1 MSKAMSK
8 IRLNISDMHCGSC
21 VGKVEK
27 ALLAVPGVHSASV
40 NLATE
45 QAQVEGSAAA
55 AALVAALQGAG
66 YKATALVA
74 EADKQAAQ
82 QDKTAQ
88 KQAEQ
93 AVLLRDLW
101 LAAALTLPVF
111 VLEMGA
117 HLIPA
122 FHHWLMATLGQSLNW
137 QLQAVLT
144 TLVLLGPGRR
154 FIQTGIPLLLKGQP
168 EMNSL
173 VALGT
178 LSAWGFSLVATFT
191 PQLLPQG
198 SAQVYFEAAAV
209 IVTLILLGRY
219 LEARAKGQTG
229 AAIQQ
234 LLSLQPATATL
245 LIDGGQHKVALT
257 QIKPGDLL
265 LVRAGERIALDA
277 KVEQGESY
285 IDESMLSG
293 EPLAKAKQCG
303 DAVYAGT
310 VNKQGVLQVRV
321 SKAAGDTVLAQIIAL
336 VQQAQSDKLP
346 IQSLVDKVT
355 AIFVPLVMLLAAATF
370 AVWWLWGPDPAL
382 SLALVNAVAV
392 LIIACPC
399 AMGLATPTSI
409 MVGTGRA
416 AQLGILFRQG
426 SALQTLRDCKVIAL
440 DKTGTLTLGKPQL
453 TDTLILQA
461 GLNEQDILAL
471 AAALEQQSEH
481 PLAEAL
487 VTAAAAQQLTLP
499 PVSNFTVHSGMGVSG
514 TVNGQ
519 QVAIGADRFMQQL
532 QLDVT
537 TQAAPADT
545 LAKSGKTVLYL
556 ALDNKLSAML
566 AVADTLKPGSAEAI
580 AAMHQLGLKVAMIS
594 GDNRH
599 TAEAIAN
606 QLQIDT
612 VVAEVLP
619 QGKVDAVK
627 QLRAEFGAVAFV
639 GDGINDAPALA
650 EADIGL
656 AVGNGTDIAI
666 EAADV
671 VLMRADIMGVVNA
684 IALSKATLRNIRQNL
699 FWAFGYN
706 ALLLPVAAGALYPT
720 FDLLLSPML
729 AAGAMALSSVF
740 VVTNALRL
748 RRLAL

>member
-1 MSKAMSK
+1 MSK
-8 IRLNISDMHCGSC
+8 ITLNISGMHCGSC
-21 VGKVEK
+21 VSRVEK
-27 ALLAVPGVHSASV
+27 ILLAVPGVQAAAV

-45 QAQVEGSAAA
+45 QAQVEGNAGV
-55 AALVAALQGAG
+55 AALLAALQGGG
-66 YKATALVA
+66 YTATALA
-74 EADKQAAQ
+74 PETDKQAEQ
-82 QDKTAQ
+82 QKAAQ
-88 KQAEQ
+88 KQADQ

-111 VLEMGA
+111 MLEMGA
-117 HLIPA
+117 HLVPA

-137 QLQAVLT
+137 QIQAVLT

-154 FIQTGIPLLLKGQP
+154 FIQTGMPLLLKGQP

-178 LSAWGFSLVATFT
+178 LSAWGFSVVATFM

-198 SAQVYFEAAAV
+198 SVQVYFEAAAV
-209 IVTLILLGRY
+209 IVTLILVGRY

-229 AAIQQ
+229 AAIKQ

-245 LIDGGQHKVALT
+245 IKDGQQQSVALT
-257 QIKPGDLL
+257 HIQPGDLL
-265 LVRAGERIALDA
+265 LVRAGERIALDGT
-277 KVEQGESY
+277 VEQGESY

-293 EPLAKAKQCG
+293 EALPKAKQPG

-321 SKAAGDTVLAQIIAL
+321 NKAAGDTVLAQIIAL
-336 VQQAQSDKLP
+336 VQQAQSGKLP
-346 IQSLVDKVT
+346 IQALVDKVT
-355 AIFVPLVMLLAAATF
+355 AIFVPVVILLAVVTF
-370 AVWWLWGPDPAL
+370 AVWLLWGPAPAL
-382 SLALVNAVAV
+382 GPALVNAVAV

-426 SALQTLRDCKVIAL
+426 SALQTLRNCKAIAL

-453 TDTLILQA
+453 TDTLIQQTDFSQ
-461 GLNEQDILAL
+461 QDVLIL

-487 VTAAAAQQLTLP
+487 LAEAAKQQLALP
-499 PVSNFTVHSGMGVSG
+499 PVSDFTVHSGMGVSG
-514 TVNGQ
+514 TINGQ

-537 TQAAPADT
+537 AHAAQVEA

-556 ALDNKLSAML
+556 AVEHKLAAIL
-566 AVADTLKPGSAEAI
+566 AVADTLKPGSAAAV
-580 AAMHQLGLKVAMIS
+580 AAMHQLGLKVAMVS

-599 TAEAIAN
+599 TADVIAK

-612 VVAEVLP
+612 VMAEVLP
-619 QGKVDAVK
+619 QGKVEAVK
-627 QLRAEFGAVAFV
+627 QLRTKFGAVAFV

-671 VLMRADIMGVVNA
+671 VLMQADIMAVVSAIGV
-684 IALSKATLRNIRQNL
+684 SRATLRNIRQNL

-706 ALLLPVAAGALYPT
+706 ALLLPVAAGVLYPA
-720 FDLLLSPML
+720 FGIVLSPML

-748 RRLAL
+748 RRLTL

>member
-1 MSKAMSK
+1 MMSK
-8 IRLNISDMHCGSC
+8 ITLNISGMHCGSC
-21 VGKVEK
+21 VSRVEK
-27 ALLAVPGVHSASV
+27 ILLAVPGVQAAAV

-45 QAQVEGSAAA
+45 QAQVEGNAGVT
-55 AALVAALQGAG
+55 ALLAALQGGG
-66 YKATALVA
+66 YTATASA
-74 EADKQAAQ
+74 PETDKQAEQ
-82 QDKTAQ
+82 QKAAQ
-88 KQAEQ
+88 KQADQ

-111 VLEMGA
+111 MLEMGA
-117 HLIPA
+117 HLVPA

-137 QLQAVLT
+137 QIQAVLT

-154 FIQTGIPLLLKGQP
+154 FIQTGMPLLLKGQP

-178 LSAWGFSLVATFT
+178 LSAWGFSVVATFM

-229 AAIQQ
+229 AAIKQ

-245 LIDGGQHKVALT
+245 IKDGKQHSVALT
-257 QIKPGDLL
+257 HIQPGDLL
-265 LVRAGERIALDA
+265 LVRAGERIALDGI
-277 KVEQGESY
+277 VEQGESY

-293 EPLAKAKQCG
+293 EPLPKAKQPG
-303 DAVYAGT
+303 EAVYAGT

-321 SKAAGDTVLAQIIAL
+321 NKAAGDTVLAQIIAL
-336 VQQAQSDKLP
+336 VQQAQSGKLP
-346 IQSLVDKVT
+346 IQALVDKVT
-355 AIFVPLVMLLAAATF
+355 AIFVPVVILLAVVTF
-370 AVWWLWGPDPAL
+370 AVWLLWGPAPAL
-382 SLALVNAVAV
+382 GPALVNAVAV

-426 SALQTLRDCKVIAL
+426 SALQTLRNCKVITL
-440 DKTGTLTLGKPQL
+440 DKTGTLTQGKPQL
-453 TDTLILQA
+453 TDTLIQQTDFSQ
-461 GLNEQDILAL
+461 QDVLIL

-487 VTAAAAQQLTLP
+487 LAEAAKQQLALP
-499 PVSNFTVHSGMGVSG
+499 PVSDFTVHSGMGVSG
-514 TVNGQ
+514 TINGQ

-537 TQAAPADT
+537 AHAAQVEA

-556 ALDNKLSAML
+556 AVEHKLAAIL
-566 AVADTLKPGSAEAI
+566 AVADTLKPGSAAAV
-580 AAMHQLGLKVAMIS
+580 AAMHQLGLKVAMVS

-599 TAEAIAN
+599 TADAIAK

-612 VVAEVLP
+612 VMAEVLP
-619 QGKVDAVK
+619 QGKVEAVK
-627 QLRAEFGAVAFV
+627 QLRTKFGAVAFV

-671 VLMRADIMGVVNA
+671 VLMQADIMAVVSAIGV
-684 IALSKATLRNIRQNL
+684 SRATLRNIRQNL

-706 ALLLPVAAGALYPT
+706 ALLLPVAAGVLYPA
-720 FDLLLSPML
+720 FGIVLSPML

-748 RRLAL
+748 RRLTL

>member
-1 MSKAMSK
+1 MNHITLS
-8 IRLNISDMHCGSC
+8 ISGMHCGSC

-27 ALLAVPGVHSASV
+27 ILQAVPGVSVATV

-45 QAQVEGSAAA
+45 QAQVEGSAATA
-55 AALVAALQGAG
+55 ELLAALQRGG
-66 YKATALVA
+66 YQAQALTAKTDNQAVIQHKAA
-74 EADKQAAQ
+74 EKQ
-82 QDKTAQ
+82 T
-88 KQAEQ
+88 EQ
-93 AVLLRDLW
+93 ALLLRDLW
-101 LAAALTLPVF
+101 LAAGLTLPVF
-111 VLEMGA
+111 ILEMGA

-122 FHHWLMATLGQSLNW
+122 FHHWLMANLGQSLNW
-137 QLQAVLT
+137 QLQALLT

-154 FIQTGIPLLLKGQP
+154 FITTGIPLLLKGQP

-178 LSAWGFSLVATFT
+178 LSAWGFSLLATFI

-198 SAQVYFEAAAV
+198 TAQVYFEAAAV

-245 LIDGGQHKVALT
+245 LKDGVQLKVALAE
-257 QIKPGDLL
+257 IMPGDLL

-277 KVEQGESY
+277 RVEQGESY

-293 EPLAKAKQCG
+293 EPLAKAKKPG

-355 AIFVPLVMLLAAATF
+355 AIFVPLVMLLAGITF
-370 AVWWLWGPDPAL
+370 AIWLLWGPEPAL

-426 SALQTLRDCKVIAL
+426 RALQTLRDCKVIAL
-440 DKTGTLTLGKPQL
+440 DKTGTLTEGKPHL
-453 TDTLILQA
+453 TDILLLQS
-461 GLNEQDILAL
+461 GLNEQELLAL

-487 VTAAAAQQLTLP
+487 VAAAAQQQLTMP
-499 PVSNFTVHSGMGVSG
+499 EVSDVKVHSGMGLSG

-519 QVAIGADRFMQQL
+519 QLAIGAGRFMRQL
-532 QLDVT
+532 KLDVSAQHA
-537 TQAAPADT
+537 QAEA

-556 ALDNKLSAML
+556 ALDNKLAAML
-566 AVADTLKPGSAEAI
+566 AVADTLKAGSLDAI
-580 AAMHQLGLKVAMIS
+580 ALMHQLGLKVAMVS

-599 TAEAIAN
+599 TANAIAK

-619 QGKVDAVK
+619 QGKVAAVK

-639 GDGINDAPALA
+639 GDGINDAPVLA

-671 VLMRADIMGVVNA
+671 VLMHADIRAVVHA
-684 IALSKATLRNIRQNL
+684 IALSKATLDNIRQNL

-706 ALLLPVAAGALYPT
+706 ALLLPVAAGVLYPA
-720 FDLLLSPML
+720 FGILLSPML

-748 RRLAL
+748 RGLAP

>member
-1 MSKAMSK
+1 MSK
-8 IRLNISDMHCGSC
+8 ITLNISGMHCGSC
-21 VGKVEK
+21 VSRVEK
-27 ALLAVPGVHSASV
+27 ILLAVPGVQAAAV

-45 QAQVEGSAAA
+45 QAQVEGNAGV
-55 AALVAALQGAG
+55 AALLAALQGGG
-66 YKATALVA
+66 YAATALA
-74 EADKQAAQ
+74 PQTDKQAEQKKA
-82 QDKTAQ
+82 AQ
-88 KQAEQ
+88 KQADQ

-111 VLEMGA
+111 MLEMGA
-117 HLIPA
+117 HLVPA

-137 QLQAVLT
+137 QIQAVLT

-154 FIQTGIPLLLKGQP
+154 FIQTGMPLLLKGQP

-178 LSAWGFSLVATFT
+178 LSAWGFSVVATFM

-229 AAIQQ
+229 AAIKQ

-245 LIDGGQHKVALT
+245 IKDGQQQSVALT
-257 QIKPGDLL
+257 HIQPGDLL
-265 LVRAGERIALDA
+265 LVRAGERIALDGI
-277 KVEQGESY
+277 VEQGESY

-293 EPLAKAKQCG
+293 EPLPKAKQPG
-303 DAVYAGT
+303 DTVYAGT

-321 SKAAGDTVLAQIIAL
+321 NKAAGDTVLAQIIAL
-336 VQQAQSDKLP
+336 VQQAQSGKLP
-346 IQSLVDKVT
+346 IQALVDKVT
-355 AIFVPLVMLLAAATF
+355 AIFVPVVILLAVVTF
-370 AVWWLWGPDPAL
+370 AVWLLWGPAPAL
-382 SLALVNAVAV
+382 GPALVNAVAV

-426 SALQTLRDCKVIAL
+426 SALQTLRNCKVIAL
-440 DKTGTLTLGKPQL
+440 DKTGTLTQGKPQL
-453 TDTLILQA
+453 TDTLIQQTDFSQ
-461 GLNEQDILAL
+461 QDVLIL

-487 VTAAAAQQLTLP
+487 LAEAAKQQLALP
-499 PVSNFTVHSGMGVSG
+499 PVSAFTVHSGMGVSG
-514 TVNGQ
+514 TINGQ
-519 QVAIGADRFMQQL
+519 QVAIGADRFMRQL

-537 TQAAPADT
+537 AHAAQVEA

-556 ALDNKLSAML
+556 AVEHKLAAIL
-566 AVADTLKPGSAEAI
+566 AVADTLKPGSAAAV
-580 AAMHQLGLKVAMIS
+580 AAMHQLGLKVAMVS

-599 TAEAIAN
+599 TADAIAK

-612 VVAEVLP
+612 VMAEVLP
-619 QGKVDAVK
+619 QGKVEAVK
-627 QLRAEFGAVAFV
+627 QLRTKFGAVAFV

-671 VLMRADIMGVVNA
+671 VLMQADIMAVVSAIGV
-684 IALSKATLRNIRQNL
+684 SRATLRNIRQNL

-706 ALLLPVAAGALYPT
+706 ALLLPVAAGVLYPA
-720 FDLLLSPML
+720 FGIVLSPML

-748 RRLAL
+748 RRLTL

>member
-1 MSKAMSK
+1 MNH
-8 IRLNISDMHCGSC
+8 ITLGISGMHCGSC

-27 ALLAVPGVHSASV
+27 ILQAVPGVSVATV

-45 QAQVEGSAAA
+45 QAQVEGSAATA
-55 AALVAALQGAG
+55 DLLAALQRGG
-66 YKATALVA
+66 YLAQALTAKTDNQAVIQHKAA
-74 EADKQAAQ
+74 EKQ
-82 QDKTAQ
+82 T
-88 KQAEQ
+88 EQ
-93 AVLLRDLW
+93 ALLLRDLW
-101 LAAALTLPVF
+101 LAAVLTLPAF

-122 FHHWLMATLGQSLNW
+122 FHHWLMANLGQSLNW
-137 QLQAVLT
+137 QLQALLT

-154 FIQTGIPLLLKGQP
+154 FITTGIPLLLKGQP

-178 LSAWGFSLVATFT
+178 LSAWGFSLLATFI

-198 SAQVYFEAAAV
+198 TAQVYFEAAAV

-245 LIDGGQHKVALT
+245 LKDGMQLKVALAK
-257 QIKPGDLL
+257 IMPGDLL

-277 KVEQGESY
+277 RVVQGESY

-293 EPLAKAKQCG
+293 EPLAKAKKPG

-355 AIFVPLVMLLAAATF
+355 AIFVPLVMLLAGITF
-370 AVWWLWGPDPAL
+370 AVWLLWGPEPAL

-426 SALQTLRDCKVIAL
+426 RALQTLRDCKVIAL
-440 DKTGTLTLGKPQL
+440 DKTGTLTEGKPHL
-453 TDTLILQA
+453 TDILLLQS
-461 GLNEQDILAL
+461 GLNEQELLAL

-487 VTAAAAQQLTLP
+487 VAAAAQQQLTMP
-499 PVSNFTVHSGMGVSG
+499 EVSDVKVHSGMGLSG

-519 QVAIGADRFMQQL
+519 QLAIGAGRFMRQRK
-532 QLDVT
+532 LDVSAQHA
-537 TQAAPADT
+537 QAEA

-556 ALDNKLSAML
+556 ALDNKLAAML
-566 AVADTLKPGSAEAI
+566 AVADTLKPGSLDAI
-580 AAMHQLGLKVAMIS
+580 ALMHQLGLKVAMVS

-599 TAEAIAN
+599 TANAIAK

-619 QGKVDAVK
+619 QGKVAAVK

-671 VLMRADIMGVVNA
+671 VLMHADIRAVVHA
-684 IALSKATLRNIRQNL
+684 IALSKATLDNIRQNL

-706 ALLLPVAAGALYPT
+706 ALLLPVAAGVLYPA
-720 FDLLLSPML
+720 FGILLSPML

-748 RRLAL
+748 RGLAP

>member
-1 MSKAMSK
+1 MMSK
-8 IRLNISDMHCGSC
+8 ITLNISGMHCGSC

-27 ALLAVPGVHSASV
+27 ILLAVPGVQAAAV

-45 QAQVEGSAAA
+45 QAQVEGSASV
-55 AALVAALQGAG
+55 AALLAALQGGG
-66 YKATALVA
+66 YTATALA
-74 EADKQAAQ
+74 PETDKQAEQ
-82 QDKTAQ
+82 QKAAQ

-101 LAAALTLPVF
+101 LAAVLTLPVF
-111 VLEMGA
+111 LLEMGA

-122 FHHWLMATLGQSLNW
+122 FHHWVMATLGQSLNW
-137 QLQAVLT
+137 QIQAALT

-154 FIQTGIPLLLKGQP
+154 FIQTGMPLLLKGQP

-178 LSAWGFSLVATFT
+178 LSAWGFSVVATFM

-229 AAIQQ
+229 AAIKQ
-234 LLSLQPATATL
+234 LLNLQPATATL
-245 LIDGGQHKVALT
+245 IKDGQQQSVALT
-257 QIKPGDLL
+257 HIQPGDLL
-265 LVRAGERIALDA
+265 LVRAGERIALDGI
-277 KVEQGESY
+277 VELGESY

-293 EPLAKAKQCG
+293 EPLPKAKQPG
-303 DAVYAGT
+303 DTVYAGT

-321 SKAAGDTVLAQIIAL
+321 NKAAGDTVLAQIIAL
-336 VQQAQSDKLP
+336 VQQAQSGKLP
-346 IQSLVDKVT
+346 IQALVDKVT
-355 AIFVPLVMLLAAATF
+355 AIFVPVVIVLAVVTF
-370 AVWWLWGPDPAL
+370 VTWLLWGPAPAL
-382 SLALVNAVAV
+382 GPALVNAVAV

-426 SALQTLRDCKVIAL
+426 SALQTLRDCKVVAL

-453 TDTLILQA
+453 TDTLIQQTDFSQ
-461 GLNEQDILAL
+461 QDVLIL

-487 VTAAAAQQLTLP
+487 LAAAAKQQMALP
-499 PVSNFTVHSGMGVSG
+499 PVRDFTVHSGMGVSG
-514 TVNGQ
+514 TINGQ
-519 QVAIGADRFMQQL
+519 QVAIGADRFMRQL

-537 TQAAPADT
+537 AHETQVET

-556 ALDNKLSAML
+556 AVEHKLAAIL
-566 AVADTLKPGSAEAI
+566 AVADTLKPGSAAAV
-580 AAMHQLGLKVAMIS
+580 AAMHQLGLKVAMVS

-599 TAEAIAN
+599 TADAIARL
-606 QLQIDT
+606 LQIDT

-619 QGKVDAVK
+619 QGKVEAVK
-627 QLRAEFGAVAFV
+627 QLRTKFGAVAFV

-671 VLMRADIMGVVNA
+671 VLMQADIMAVVSAIGV
-684 IALSKATLRNIRQNL
+684 SRATLRNIRQNL

-706 ALLLPVAAGALYPT
+706 ALLLPVAAGVLYPA
-720 FDLLLSPML
+720 FGIVLSPML

-748 RRLAL
+748 HRLTL

>member
-1 MSKAMSK
+1 MSK
-8 IRLNISDMHCGSC
+8 ITLNISGMHCGSC
-21 VGKVEK
+21 VSRVEK
-27 ALLAVPGVHSASV
+27 ILLAVPGVQAAAV

-45 QAQVEGSAAA
+45 QAQVEGCAGV
-55 AALVAALQGAG
+55 AALLAALQGGG
-66 YKATALVA
+66 YAATALA
-74 EADKQAAQ
+74 PETDKQAEQ
-82 QDKTAQ
+82 QKAAQ
-88 KQAEQ
+88 KQADQ

-111 VLEMGA
+111 MLEMGA
-117 HLIPA
+117 HLVPA

-137 QLQAVLT
+137 QIQAVLT

-154 FIQTGIPLLLKGQP
+154 FIQTGMPLLLKGQP

-178 LSAWGFSLVATFT
+178 LSAWGFSVVATFM

-245 LIDGGQHKVALT
+245 IKDGQQQSVALT
-257 QIKPGDLL
+257 HIQPGDLL
-265 LVRAGERIALDA
+265 LVRAGERIALDGI
-277 KVEQGESY
+277 VEQGESY

-293 EPLAKAKQCG
+293 EPLPKAKQPG
-303 DAVYAGT
+303 EAVYAGT

-321 SKAAGDTVLAQIIAL
+321 NKAAGDTVLAQIIAL
-336 VQQAQSDKLP
+336 VQQAQSGKLP
-346 IQSLVDKVT
+346 IQALVDKVT
-355 AIFVPLVMLLAAATF
+355 AIFVPVVILLAVVTF
-370 AVWWLWGPDPAL
+370 AVWLLWGPAPAL
-382 SLALVNAVAV
+382 GPALVNAVAV

-416 AQLGILFRQG
+416 AQLGILFRQS
-426 SALQTLRDCKVIAL
+426 SALQTLRNCKVIAL

-453 TDTLILQA
+453 TDTLIQQTDFSQ
-461 GLNEQDILAL
+461 QDVLIL

-487 VTAAAAQQLTLP
+487 LAEAAKQQLALP
-499 PVSNFTVHSGMGVSG
+499 PVSDFTVHSGMGVSG
-514 TVNGQ
+514 TINGQ
-519 QVAIGADRFMQQL
+519 QVAIGADRFMRQL

-537 TQAAPADT
+537 AHAAQVEA

-556 ALDNKLSAML
+556 AVEHKLAAIL
-566 AVADTLKPGSAEAI
+566 AVADTLKPGSAAAV
-580 AAMHQLGLKVAMIS
+580 AAMHQLGLKVAMVS

-599 TAEAIAN
+599 TADAIAK

-612 VVAEVLP
+612 VMAEVLP
-619 QGKVDAVK
+619 QGKVEAVK
-627 QLRAEFGAVAFV
+627 QLRTKFGAVAFV

-671 VLMRADIMGVVNA
+671 VLMQADIMAVVSAIGV
-684 IALSKATLRNIRQNL
+684 SRATLRNIRQNL

-706 ALLLPVAAGALYPT
+706 ALLLPVAAGVLYPA
-720 FDLLLSPML
+720 FGIVLSPML

-748 RRLAL
+748 RRLTL

>member
-1 MSKAMSK
+1 MTQ
-8 IRLNISDMHCGSC
+8 ITLNISGMHCGSC
-21 VGKVEK
+21 VSKVEK
-27 ALLAVPGVHSASV
+27 ALLAVPGVQAASV

-45 QAQVEGSAAA
+45 QAQVESSATV
-55 AALVAALQGAG
+55 AALVAALQAAG
-66 YKATALVA
+66 YKAVPLQP

-82 QDKTAQ
+82 QHKTAE

-101 LAAALTLPVF
+101 LAVALTLPVF
-111 VLEMGA
+111 ILEMGA

-122 FHHWLMATLGQSLNW
+122 FHHWLMAALGQSLNW
-137 QLQAVLT
+137 QIQALLT

-154 FIQTGIPLLLKGQP
+154 FMQIGIPLLLKGQP

-178 LSAWGFSLVATFT
+178 LSAWGFSLVATFM
-191 PQLLPQG
+191 PQLLPDG
-198 SAQVYFEAAAV
+198 TAHVYFEAAAV

-245 LIDGGQHKVALT
+245 LKDGQQHSVALT

-277 KVEQGESY
+277 TVEQGESY

-293 EPLAKAKQCG
+293 EPLAKAKQPG
-303 DAVYAGT
+303 AAVYAGT

-346 IQSLVDKVT
+346 VQALVDKVT
-355 AIFVPLVMLLAAATF
+355 AIFVPLVMLLSGITF
-370 AVWWLWGPDPAL
+370 AAWWLWGPQPAL

-426 SALQTLRDCKVIAL
+426 SALQTLRACKVIAL
-440 DKTGTLTLGKPQL
+440 DKTGTLTVGKPQL
-453 TDTLILQA
+453 TDILIQQE
-461 GLNEQDILAL
+461 GQTGFNQQHVLAL

-481 PLAEAL
+481 PLADAF
-487 VTAAAAQQLTLP
+487 VAAAAQQQLDLP
-499 PVSNFTVHSGMGVSG
+499 QVSDFKVHSGMGVSG
-514 TVNGQ
+514 TINGQ

-532 QLDVT
+532 KLDVT
-537 TQAAPADT
+537 AHAAQANA
-545 LAKSGKTVLYL
+545 LANSGKTVLYL
-556 ALDNKLSAML
+556 AVDSKLAAIL
-566 AVADTLKPGSAEAI
+566 AVADTLKPGSAAAI
-580 AAMHQLGLKVAMIS
+580 AAMQQLGLKVAMIS
-594 GDNRH
+594 GDNHH
-599 TAEAIAN
+599 TANAIAK
-606 QLQIDT
+606 QLCIDT
-612 VVAEVLP
+612 VVADVLP

-671 VLMRADIMGVVNA
+671 VLMRADIMAVVNA

-706 ALLLPVAAGALYPT
+706 ALLLPVAAGALYPA
-720 FDLLLSPML
+720 FGILLSPML

>member
-8 IRLNISDMHCGSC
+8 VTLNISDMHCGSC

-27 ALLAVPGVHSASV
+27 ALLAVPGVQAANV

-45 QAQVEGSAAA
+45 QAQVEGSASIAALVTALKDAGYNA
-55 AALVAALQGAG
+55 AALQPQ
-66 YKATALVA
+66 
-74 EADKQAAQ
+74 ADKQAAQ
-82 QDKTAQ
+82 QVKTAQ

-93 AVLLRDLW
+93 ALLLRDLW
-101 LAAALTLPVF
+101 LAATLTLPLF
-111 VLEMGA
+111 IMEMGA

-137 QLQAVLT
+137 QLQAMLT

-154 FIQTGIPLLLKGQP
+154 FIQTGIPLLLKGRP

-178 LSAWGFSLVATFT
+178 LSAWGFSLVATFM
-191 PQLLPQG
+191 PQLLPDG
-198 SAQVYFEAAAV
+198 TAQVYFEAAAV

-245 LIDGGQHKVALT
+245 LINGNQHKVALA

-277 KVEQGESY
+277 TVEQGESY

-293 EPLAKAKQCG
+293 EPLAKAKQYG
-303 DAVYAGT
+303 DTVYAGT

-321 SKAAGDTVLAQIIAL
+321 SKAASDTVLAQIIAL

-346 IQSLVDKVT
+346 IQALVDKVT
-355 AIFVPLVMLLAAATF
+355 AIFVPLVMLLAAITF
-370 AVWWLWGPDPAL
+370 TAWWLWGPQPAL
-382 SLALVNAVAV
+382 SLALVNAVSV

-426 SALQTLRDCKVIAL
+426 SALQTLQDCKVIAL
-440 DKTGTLTLGKPQL
+440 DKTGTLTEGKPQL
-453 TDTLILQA
+453 TDTLILQP
-461 GLNEQDILAL
+461 GLNEQHILAL

-487 VTAAAAQQLTLP
+487 VAAAALQQLTLP
-499 PVSNFTVHSGMGVSG
+499 PVNDFKVHSGMGVSG

-532 QLDVT
+532 KLEVT
-537 TQAAPADT
+537 AQAAQADT

-556 ALDNKLSAML
+556 AVDNKLAAML
-566 AVADTLKPGSAEAI
+566 AVADTLKPGSADAI
-580 AAMHQLGLKVAMIS
+580 ATMHQLGLRVAMVS

-599 TAEAIAN
+599 TAEAIAK

-619 QGKVDAVK
+619 QGKVEAVK

-671 VLMRADIMGVVNA
+671 VLMRVDIMAVVHA

-706 ALLLPVAAGALYPT
+706 ALLLPVAAGALYPA
-720 FDLLLSPML
+720 FGLLLSPML

>member
-1 MSKAMSK
+1 MSK
-8 IRLNISDMHCGSC
+8 ITLNISGMHCGSC
-21 VGKVEK
+21 VSRVEK
-27 ALLAVPGVHSASV
+27 ILLAVPGVQAAAV

-45 QAQVEGSAAA
+45 LAQVEGNASV
-55 AALVAALQGAG
+55 AALLAALQGGG
-66 YKATALVA
+66 YTATALA
-74 EADKQAAQ
+74 PETDKQAEQ
-82 QDKTAQ
+82 QKAAQ
-88 KQAEQ
+88 KQADQ

-111 VLEMGA
+111 ILEMGA
-117 HLIPA
+117 HLVPA

-137 QLQAVLT
+137 QIQAVLT

-154 FIQTGIPLLLKGQP
+154 FIQTGMPLLLKGQP

-178 LSAWGFSLVATFT
+178 LSAWGFSVVATFM

-198 SAQVYFEAAAV
+198 SVQVYFEAAAV

-229 AAIQQ
+229 AAIKQ

-245 LIDGGQHKVALT
+245 IKDGKQHSVALT
-257 QIKPGDLL
+257 HIQPGDLL
-265 LVRAGERIALDA
+265 LVRAGERIALDGI
-277 KVEQGESY
+277 VELGESY

-293 EPLAKAKQCG
+293 EPLPKAKQPG

-321 SKAAGDTVLAQIIAL
+321 NKAAGDTVLAQIIAL
-336 VQQAQSDKLP
+336 VQQAQSGKLP
-346 IQSLVDKVT
+346 IQALVDKVT
-355 AIFVPLVMLLAAATF
+355 AIFVPVVILLAVVTF
-370 AVWWLWGPDPAL
+370 AVWLLWGPAPAL
-382 SLALVNAVAV
+382 GPALVNAVAV

-426 SALQTLRDCKVIAL
+426 SALQTLRNCKVIAL
-440 DKTGTLTLGKPQL
+440 DKTGTLTQGKPQL
-453 TDTLILQA
+453 TDTLIQQTDFSQ
-461 GLNEQDILAL
+461 QDVLIL

-487 VTAAAAQQLTLP
+487 LAEAAKQQLALP
-499 PVSNFTVHSGMGVSG
+499 PVSDFTVHSGMGVSG
-514 TVNGQ
+514 TINGQ

-537 TQAAPADT
+537 AHAAQVEA

-556 ALDNKLSAML
+556 AVEHKLAAIL
-566 AVADTLKPGSAEAI
+566 AVADTLKPGSAAAV
-580 AAMHQLGLKVAMIS
+580 AAMHQLGLKVAMVS

-599 TAEAIAN
+599 TADAIAK

-612 VVAEVLP
+612 VMAEVLP
-619 QGKVDAVK
+619 QGKVEAVK
-627 QLRAEFGAVAFV
+627 QLRTKFGAVAFV

-671 VLMRADIMGVVNA
+671 VLMQADIMAVVSA
-684 IALSKATLRNIRQNL
+684 IGISRATLRNIRQNL

-706 ALLLPVAAGALYPT
+706 ALLLPVAAGVLYPA
-720 FDLLLSPML
+720 FGIVLSPML

-748 RRLAL
+748 RRLTL

>member
-1 MSKAMSK
+1 MSKTM
-8 IRLNISDMHCGSC
+8 LNISGMHCGSC

-27 ALLAVPGVHSASV
+27 ILLAVPGVSAAAV

-45 QAQVEGSAAA
+45 QAQVEGSAG
-55 AALVAALQGAG
+55 VAALLAALQSGG
-66 YKATALVA
+66 YTATALTPEVDSRA
-74 EADKQAAQ
+74 EQ
-82 QDKTAQ
+82 QHKTAQ

-101 LAAALTLPVF
+101 LAAALTLPIF
-111 VLEMGA
+111 ILEMGA

-178 LSAWGFSLVATFT
+178 LSAWGFSLVATFM

-219 LEARAKGQTG
+219 LEAHAKGQTG

-245 LIDGGQHKVALT
+245 LKDGQQHSVALA

-277 KVEQGESY
+277 SVEQGESY

-293 EPLAKAKQCG
+293 EPLPKAKQRG

-321 SKAAGDTVLAQIIAL
+321 NKAAGDTVLAQIIAL
-336 VQQAQSDKLP
+336 VQHAQSGKLP
-346 IQSLVDKVT
+346 IQALVDKVT
-355 AIFVPLVMLLAAATF
+355 AIFVPVVMLLAVITF
-370 AVWWLWGPDPAL
+370 AVWWLWGPAPAL

-440 DKTGTLTLGKPQL
+440 DKTGTLTQGKPQL
-453 TDTLILQA
+453 TDTLIQQP

-487 VTAAAAQQLTLP
+487 VAAAAQQQLALP
-499 PVSNFTVHSGMGVSG
+499 PVSDFTVHSGMGVSG
-514 TVNGQ
+514 SINGQ

-537 TQAAPADT
+537 AHAVQADA

-556 ALDNKLSAML
+556 ALEHKLAAIL

-580 AAMHQLGLKVAMIS
+580 AAMQQLGLKVAMIS

-599 TAEAIAN
+599 TANAIAK
-606 QLQIDT
+606 QLHIDT
-612 VVAEVLP
+612 VMAEVLP
-619 QGKVDAVK
+619 QGKVEAVK
-627 QLRAEFGAVAFV
+627 QLRTEFGAVAFV

-671 VLMRADIMGVVNA
+671 VLMQADIMAVVSA
-684 IALSKATLRNIRQNL
+684 IGISRATLRNIRQNL

-706 ALLLPVAAGALYPT
+706 ALLLPVAAGVLYPA
-720 FDLLLSPML
+720 FGILLSPML

>member
-1 MSKAMSK
+1 MNQITLS
-8 IRLNISDMHCGSC
+8 ISGMHCGSC

-27 ALLAVPGVHSASV
+27 ILQAVPGVSTATV

-45 QAQVEGSAAA
+45 QAQVEGSAATA
-55 AALVAALQGAG
+55 ELLAALQRGG
-66 YKATALVA
+66 YQAQALTAKA
-74 EADKQAAQ
+74 DNQAVMQ
-82 QDKTAQ
+82 HKTAE
-88 KQAEQ
+88 KQTEQ
-93 AVLLRDLW
+93 ALLLRDLW
-101 LAAALTLPVF
+101 LAAVLTLPVF

-122 FHHWLMATLGQSLNW
+122 FHHWLMAALGQSLNW
-137 QLQAVLT
+137 QLQALLT

-154 FIQTGIPLLLKGQP
+154 FITTGIPLLLKGQP

-178 LSAWGFSLVATFT
+178 LSAWGFSLLATFM

-198 SAQVYFEAAAV
+198 TAQVYFEAAAV

-234 LLSLQPATATL
+234 LLSLQPVTATL
-245 LIDGGQHKVALT
+245 LKDGVQLKVALAK
-257 QIKPGDLL
+257 IMPGDLL
-265 LVRAGERIALDA
+265 LVHAGERIALDA
-277 KVEQGESY
+277 VVVQGTSY
-285 IDESMLSG
+285 IDESMLTG
-293 EPLAKAKQCG
+293 EPVAKAKQPD

-310 VNKQGVLQVRV
+310 VNKQGVLQLRV
-321 SKAAGDTVLAQIIAL
+321 SKAAGDTVLAQIINL
-336 VQQAQSDKLP
+336 VQQAQSGKLP
-346 IQSLVDKVT
+346 IQALVDKVT
-355 AIFVPLVMLLAAATF
+355 AIFVPLVIVLALITF
-370 AVWWLWGPDPAL
+370 SAWIWFSSSL

-416 AQLGILFRQG
+416 AQLGILFRKG
-426 SALQTLRDCKVIAL
+426 SALQTLQDCKVIAL

-453 TDTLILQA
+453 TDTLVETGFSA
-461 GLNEQDILAL
+461 EHVLAL

-487 VTAAAAQQLTLP
+487 VSAAAAQQLDLP
-499 PVSNFTVHSGMGVSG
+499 AVNDVKVYSGMGLSG
-514 TVNGQ
+514 MVNAQ
-519 QVAIGADRFMQQL
+519 HVAIGADRFMQQL
-532 QLDVT
+532 KLDVSAKAA
-537 TQAAPADT
+537 QADALSA
-545 LAKSGKTVLYL
+545 SGKTVLYL
-556 ALDNKLSAML
+556 AVDHQLAAML
-566 AVADTLKPGSAEAI
+566 AVADTLKPGSLDAI
-580 AAMHQLGLKVAMIS
+580 AAMHRLGLKVAMVS

-599 TAEAIAN
+599 TANAIAQ
-606 QLQIDT
+606 QLNIDT

-627 QLRAEFGAVAFV
+627 QLRQQYGALAFV

-671 VLMRADIMGVVNA
+671 VLMHTDVMAVLS
-684 IALSKATLRNIRQNL
+684 ALSISRATLRNIRQNL

-706 ALLLPVAAGALYPT
+706 ALLLPVAAGVLYPA
-720 FDLLLSPML
+720 FGILLSPML

-748 RRLAL
+748 RGLAP